1 MNLFLDSNVWLSL
14 FDSFRRDLD
23 ELRRL
28 ADLVEGG
35 SVTLLLPDQV
45 VNEVRRNRDK
55 RIASDIE
62 QLRSEILLEE
72 IPPLFYGL
80 QEYQSFARVRRNYL
94 EAKDRLVA
102 RLIENFE
109 QGRLPADESMDRL
122 FAAARRLPVSDAL
135 LARARTRYD
144 LGNPPGKEGSYGDA
158 VIWECLLAEVKDGE
172 DLYLVT
178 RDRDFASKV
187 DRGRLSPFLDREW
200 TERKRSRVVFYN
212 RLSAFCRDNLPEV
225 RLTDDLEEEADETS
239 SFESR

>member
-14 FDSFRRDLD
+14 FDSFRRDLE

-28 ADLVEGG
+28 VDLVEKGR
-35 SVTLLLPDQV
+35 VTLLLPEQV

-72 IPPLFYGL
+72 IPPIFYGL
-80 QEYQSFARVRRNYL
+80 QEYQSFAKVRRNYL
-94 EAKDRLVA
+94 EAKERLIARLVDD
-102 RLIENFE
+102 FE
-109 QGRLPADESMDRL
+109 QGRLPADEAMNRL

-135 LARARTRYD
+135 LSRARTRYD

-158 VIWECLLAEVKDGE
+158 VNWECLLAEVPNGE

-178 RDRDFASKV
+178 RDRDFASKI
-187 DRGRLSPFLDREW
+187 DRARLSPFLDEEW
-200 TERKRSRVVFYN
+200 RERKGARVFFYN
-212 RLSAFCRDNLPEV
+212 RLSAFCRDHLPEV
-225 RLTDDLEEEADETS
+225 RLTDGVDGEGSEEG
-239 SFESR
+239 